1 MADPVPSASI
11 SDEAILERFAAI
23 VAASLRVDP
32 ARVTREA
39 SLDAL
44 GAESIDI
51 VEITIDVENAFSVLM
66 PERTI
71 LDAAADVLGPGVVE
85 QDGRL
90 TETGCRLLLARMPE
104 LGGQA
109 IAAGM
114 PVREVNRLFLRV
126 DVWVR
131 LIRGLLEQSPRACP
145 ECGRPLVQGTPA
157 RVKCERCHREYD
169 LPLGDDLAHRWVREW
184 AARELGRGPSAP
196 D

>member
-1 MADPVPSASI
+1 MAEPVPSASM

-32 ARVTREA
+32 ARVTRET
-39 SLDAL
+39 SLDLL
-44 GAESIDI
+44 GAESIDV

-90 TETGCRLLLARMPE
+90 TETGRRLLLARMPE
-104 LGGQA
+104 LDPRA
-109 IAAGM
+109 VAAGT
-114 PVREVNRLFLRV
+114 PVRDVNRLFLRV

-131 LIRGLLEQSPRACP
+131 LIRGLLEQSPRVCP
-145 ECGRPLVQGTPA
+145 DCGCPLVQGTPA
-157 RVKCERCHREYD
+157 RVRCERCQREHD
-169 LPLGDDLAHRWVREW
+169 LPTGDDLARRWVREW
-184 AARELGRGPSAP
+184 AARELGLEQTAP